1 MANSLVLWKTQTGWC
16 GPYLKE
22 SFPLERSR
30 KATVSRLHLNQDL
43 EGKRELSHDQG
54 ASTFH
59 TQGTAC
65 VKVLKQKK
73 KKFTYLR
80 NPEKASV
87 PGIKGGRER
96 LRAELARPMSHGEEF
111 SFYPKR
117 NRDLLMGL

>member
-22 SFPLERSR
+22 RFRLEKSR
-30 KATVSRLHLNQDL
+30 KATVSRLYLNQDL

-73 KKFTYLR
+73 KIYLFKESR
-80 NPEKASV
+80 ESQCAWD
-87 PGIKGGRER
+87 KGRKGEAEGRAGPPYE
-96 LRAELARPMSHGEEF
+96 PW
-111 SFYPKR
+111 
-117 NRDLLMGL
+117 